1 MLKSAFSAKVRS
13 VYDGSCVTV
22 EDNGEIP
29 SLLPRPLVVGMK
41 VYARVR
47 APKDGIY
54 TGTIDAVLDDG
65 YRVVFEKEE
74 MIPPMI
80 IRVRKFLF
88 EKSLHRELEK
98 PGK

>member
-1 MLKSAFSAKVRS
+1 MILIIDIFRS
-13 VYDGSCVTV
+13 KIRNVYDGSCVSV
-22 EDNGEIP
+22 ETENGDIP

-47 APKDGIY
+47 TPKDGIY

-80 IRVRKFLF
+80 IRVNV
-88 EKSLHRELEK
+88 
-98 PGK
+98 